1 MINAGS
7 SRSRGVRDGGGV
19 GANMQAHKRLVYNPC
34 LPSASLGRERTRCCG
49 SQRSRQ
55 LHRGMKYIKSD
66 LVVVRRTGRAFR
78 LA

>member
-34 LPSASLGRERTRCCG
+34 LPSASLAGSAHAVVGVREADNYT
-49 SQRSRQ
+49 
-55 LHRGMKYIKSD
+55 
-66 LVVVRRTGRAFR
+66 VV
-78 LA
+78 